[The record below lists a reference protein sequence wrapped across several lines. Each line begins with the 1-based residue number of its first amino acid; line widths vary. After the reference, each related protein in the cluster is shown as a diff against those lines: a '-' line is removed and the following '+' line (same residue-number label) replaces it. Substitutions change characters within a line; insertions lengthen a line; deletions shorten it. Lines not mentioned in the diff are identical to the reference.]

1 MTRRQLLASA
11 AASVAVPDPGH
22 SILAYVGT
30 YTGRGGNGK
39 GIHLFRLNLKT
50 GALAQIKVVS
60 EIPSPG
66 WLAIHPNRKYL
77 YAANEI
83 SRFSGARTGSV
94 TALAIDRSTGDLTQL
109 NVVSSQGAGP
119 AHLSVDPLAVRVRR
133 ELRRWRHRRASHAAK
148 RIARERNR
156 CPHRHRVRWTKESHQ
171 RSSRQLCHQRTRS
184 AARTYD

>member
-1 MTRRQLLASA
+1 MTGRQLLASA

-66 WLAIHPNRKYL
+66 WLAIHPNEKYL

-119 AHLSVDPLAVRVRR
+119 AHLSVDPLGQFVFVANYGGGGIAVLPIQPSGSLGHATDVHIDTGSVGPKNPTNAPPGSFAISGPKRR
-133 ELRRWRHRRASHAAK
+133 TL
-148 RIARERNR
+148 I
-156 CPHRHRVRWTKESHQ
+156 
-171 RSSRQLCHQRTRS
+171 
-184 AARTYD
+184 